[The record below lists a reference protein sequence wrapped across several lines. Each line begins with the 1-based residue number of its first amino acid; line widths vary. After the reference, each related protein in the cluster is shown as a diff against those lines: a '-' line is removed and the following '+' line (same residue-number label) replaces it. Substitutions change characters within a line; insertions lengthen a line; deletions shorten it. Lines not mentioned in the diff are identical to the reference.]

1 MTRQEFTKYTLR
13 LLHQLQEKVAEIED
27 FPCTLGV
34 TLRQREERFRA
45 DLYIYAINRNASTQ
59 FIFDE
64 VMSIPDVD
72 DAFNKAVSYITDATG
87 GRLELW

>member
-13 LLHQLQEKVAEIED
+13 RLHNLQEKVAEFED

-34 TLRQREERFRA
+34 TLRQREGRFRA
-45 DLYIYAINRNASTQ
+45 DLYIYAIDRNASTQ

-64 VMSIPDVD
+64 IISIPDVD
-72 DAFNKAVSYITDATG
+72 DALRRAISYINDATG
-87 GRLELW
+87 GRLNI

>member
-1 MTRQEFTKYTLR
+1 MTREEFTKYTLR
-13 LLHQLQEKVAEIED
+13 RLHNLQEKVAEFED

-34 TLRQREERFRA
+34 TLRQREGRFRA

-72 DAFNKAVSYITDATG
+72 NTLRRAISYINDAMG
-87 GRLELW
+87 GRLKI